1 MWAIPPTGPEPR
13 GAQAVPCS
21 PPSLA
26 IPLPRP
32 GLTGL
37 GAQSSPT
44 IPVKS
49 GDEPRPAHPAPLPSF
64 WAVIWN

>member
-1 MWAIPPTGPEPR
+1 MWAIPPTGLEPR

-26 IPLPRP
+26 ILPPHP

-49 GDEPRPAHPAPLPSF
+49 GDGPLPAHWALFVSF